1 MRQAYKMEEVV
12 HLDKIPARILHQMVR
27 DEECY
32 VPLHW
37 HKDIELNLMLFGN
50 TEFTVNGKR
59 KRTLAGELILIN
71 SEDIHMGA
79 PPTGVVGF
87 EPKMELITI
96 LWDYDFL
103 KQYSEQPV
111 LRFDLEQ
118 NSEIRREVR
127 DKIIQIGICFLHK
140 KKYYEMDI
148 TALLLNIGSLLMRH
162 CLVPL
167 GEQQERIEKKTI
179 YRMQK
184 AVNYIE
190 ENYQNAVSLQQMS
203 EYMNLTPT
211 YFSNKFRQATGITF
225 HECLNRC
232 RLRHAVHDLSS
243 TDMTV
248 AEIAYENGFPNVKSL
263 IQSFKKVYQTTPQQY
278 KKNIE

>member
-37 HKDIELNLMLFGN
+37 HKDIELNLMLLGN

-59 KRTLAGELILIN
+59 NRTLAGELILIN

-87 EPKMELITI
+87 EPEMELITI

-111 LRFDLEQ
+111 LRFDLGQ
-118 NSEIRREVR
+118 NSEIKREVR

-148 TALLLNIGSLLMRH
+148 TALLLNIGSLLMKH

-278 KKNIE
+278 KKNIG